1 MGDALSVR
9 FEALA
14 GRYDDDDEDTPAP
27 TAVDYAVD
35 FPCAPAAAAFTAAA
49 PPKATSELRRATPA
63 ETAAPQVGT
72 PPPAG
77 VDPHGG
83 NATARASVRLCM
95 CLLVAL
101 SWTDLD
107 NCAEV
112 GVRGSHA
119 EYEAPTPTRSEE
131 TWRDQSFPSSPCR
144 VGTLLVRVSSTAG
157 DVLLSTHGC
166 CHAPD
171 DSSVRS

>member
-83 NATARASVRLCM
+83 LQRDRTCLRASLHVL
-95 CLLVAL
+95 AG
-101 SWTDLD
+101 WPELD
-107 NCAEV
+107 
-112 GVRGSHA
+112 
-119 EYEAPTPTRSEE
+119 
-131 TWRDQSFPSSPCR
+131 
-144 VGTLLVRVSSTAG
+144 
-157 DVLLSTHGC
+157 
-166 CHAPD
+166 
-171 DSSVRS
+171 